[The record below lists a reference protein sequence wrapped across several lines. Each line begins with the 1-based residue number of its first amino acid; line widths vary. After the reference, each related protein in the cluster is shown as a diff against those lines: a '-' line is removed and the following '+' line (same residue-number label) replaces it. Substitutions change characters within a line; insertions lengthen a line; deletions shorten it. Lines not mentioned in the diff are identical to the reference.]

1 MFLVNLI
8 SCKERIIGKKG
19 TVFVEEAMLV
29 KQSRTFSCRERL
41 YDEQI
46 TIYDRNVDV
55 QNVYVSIIVPLC
67 AKHRRTHTKIR
78 GSFSKER
85 KKIRGDSKK

>member
-55 QNVYVSIIVPLC
+55 QNVYVSIIVPLRELDRNK
-67 AKHRRTHTKIR
+67 A
-78 GSFSKER
+78 SKNTY
-85 KKIRGDSKK
+85 KDSRIVF